1 LPIILIVRSFI
12 GRTPVTSPH
21 VNGWYYKVNIKLM
34 LNWGVLGTG
43 EVAFD
48 VAYAVNFVLNNK
60 VIGVASRTA
69 KNATWFA
76 ENLPDAKGYADFDS
90 LIQDPTVDVIY
101 IATPNS
107 THCDM
112 MRKCI
117 AAGKHI
123 LCEKPFCLQS
133 EEGREIQSL
142 ANAANVFCMEALWT
156 RFIPATKQI
165 IQQLQS
171 GDIGSIKYVKG
182 SFGHIFSKD
191 RCFNKDLG
199 GGALFDLGMYLISLT
214 YPILG
219 TPDDYQFMPN
229 IGKSGVDEQSTFT
242 FSYKSGIIASFHC
255 SFLNDLENT
264 IEFYGEKGIL
274 KLGPPFYR
282 TSKVRFEA
290 QSNTNINQGKSV
302 RKNPYGYP
310 GPVQKAPYF
319 KEKLKPLL
327 PSKTKMKNFSFTGN
341 GYHYEIEEV
350 YKCIKDGKLE
360 SDILPLAH
368 SIEVVEI
375 MNKLYASNLVS

>member
-1 LPIILIVRSFI
+1 
-12 GRTPVTSPH
+12 
-21 VNGWYYKVNIKLM
+21 M

-48 VAYAVNFVLNNK
+48 VAYAINFVPDNK

-76 ENLPDAKGYADFDS
+76 ENLPDAKGYPDFDT
-90 LIQDPTVDVIY
+90 LIQDPDVDVIY

-107 THCDM
+107 THFDL
-112 MRKCI
+112 MRRAI

-123 LCEKPFCLQS
+123 LCEKPFCLKS
-133 EEGREIQSL
+133 EEGLEIQKL
-142 ANAANVFCMEALWT
+142 AKEAKVFCMEALWT

-165 IQQLQS
+165 IQQVQN
-171 GDIGSIKYVKG
+171 GNIGNLSYVKG

-191 RCFNKDLG
+191 RCFNKELG
-199 GGALFDLGMYLISLT
+199 GGVLFDLGMYLISLT

-219 TPDDYQFMPN
+219 KPDTYQFMPS

-274 KLGPPFYR
+274 KLGPAFYR
-282 TSKVRFEA
+282 TSKISFEA
-290 QSNTNINQGKSV
+290 QSNTNSNQEKSV

-310 GPVQKAPYF
+310 GPAQKAPYF
-319 KEKLKPLL
+319 KEKLKPIL
-327 PSKTKMKNFSFTGN
+327 PSKTKLQSFSFTGN

-350 YKCIKDGKLE
+350 YNCIKSGKLE
-360 SDILPLAH
+360 SDILPLSH

-375 MNKLYASNLVS
+375 MNKLYESNLVS